1 MSLTAPAGQA
11 MAPAAPGRMGT
22 AVEPSQAAAYLDA
35 LGRWRDERHRELEE
49 LDQAALSSPN
59 GAAATSDIMLSMAL
73 WKAVSDRYEL
83 LLATWDS
90 GRVGPTERMR
100 LATLIWGRLDA
111 ATASGLSVSLPEAC
125 RLSDA
130 LVAQLRVRL
139 GLEIS
144 GAETTERIR
153 QLRAQ
158 MERIRDQVDL
168 EPAGPGQQQAAA
180 EQSRL
185 ARRLKEIADKAGR
198 GGDVGGL
205 LGPLETDAAT
215 FERDLIVNGARR
227 RDAAALV
234 GRAARAARRSG
245 GPGGRAADAGR
256 ALRTPR
262 RPGPPVRR
270 AGRRRC
276 WAGAEHRSPAGDL
289 PAPAGPGVTG
299 DDRGP
304 ERLRHGAGRARGAER
319 PARRLPRQG
328 AGHRGGR
335 PRRAGPAYAA
345 GPFGAGPARQPDDAR
360 RQLVSLYQTYLEME
374 VAMTA
379 CTQPGCTGTIV
390 DGYCDV
396 CGSPGPAATG
406 HAAHGCPGARPGA
419 ASRPVA
425 GVPSRAARAPSS
437 TATATSAAP
446 RPGRRSPPRGSG
458 VPPGLDRA
466 PRRGAGR
473 RSRHRGT
480 R

>member
-11 MAPAAPGRMGT
+11 MAPVAPGRMGT

-35 LGRWRDERHRELEE
+35 LGRWRNERHRELEE
-49 LDQAALSSPN
+49 LDRAALSSPN
-59 GAAATSDIMLSMAL
+59 GAAATSDITLSMAL

-100 LATLIWGRLDA
+100 LATLIWGRLDT

-205 LGPLETDAAT
+205 LGPLETEAAT

-234 GRAARAARRSG
+234 GRARAQRADLEARESALQTLVERCVRLVDPAPRYAVPDVDLL
-245 GPGGRAADAGR
+245 GPGAQ
-256 ALRTPR
+256 
-262 RPGPPVRR
+262 
-270 AGRRRC
+270 
-276 WAGAEHRSPAGDL
+276 HRGPAGDL
-289 PAPAGPGVTG
+289 PAPAGPGVAG
-299 DDRGP
+299 DDPGP
-304 ERLRHGAGRARGAER
+304 ERLHHGAGRALRAER
-319 PARRLPRQG
+319 PARGLPRQG
-328 AGHRGGR
+328 AR
-335 PRRAGPAYAA
+335 PPGWPIAPEVARAYQLARSELDRTPSRMALAA
-345 GPFGAGPARQPDDAR
+345 
-360 RQLVSLYQTYLEME
+360 QLVSLYQTYLGME
-374 VAMTA
+374 
-379 CTQPGCTGTIV
+379 
-390 DGYCDV
+390 
-396 CGSPGPAATG
+396 SP
-406 HAAHGCPGARPGA
+406 
-419 ASRPVA
+419 
-425 GVPSRAARAPSS
+425 
-437 TATATSAAP
+437 
-446 RPGRRSPPRGSG
+446 
-458 VPPGLDRA
+458 
-466 PRRGAGR
+466 
-473 RSRHRGT
+473 
-480 R
+480 